1 MRLKAL
7 FSIAIGLLTARM
19 RQTVIAAVGVM
30 FGITTFIALLGF
42 MEGVNNMLDGL
53 MMNRTPHI
61 RLYNEIQASENQPV
75 NQSESYEEGYN
86 FVHSIK
92 PKDEQISIKN
102 SPKIVHFLENDPKVK
117 GVNERISSQVFY
129 NLGST
134 NIGGLVNG
142 VDVEKEI
149 ELYSFND
156 YMIRGN
162 SMDLQNVPNSII
174 LGLGLAELMLVD
186 IGDLVQLTSPEGIR
200 FNFKV
205 VGIFQTGIAD
215 IDKKQSYVSI
225 LSNQKLLGK
234 SSDYVTDILI
244 KLHDVEKAPYL
255 SKYYATL
262 FDVSAID
269 INTANAQFDTGSSIR
284 SIVSYAVGIT
294 LLLIAGFGIYN
305 ILNMLIYEKMDS
317 IAILKATGFS
327 GRDVSRVFI
336 IVAMLIG
343 VFGGGFGLLFGNL
356 ACRLIDI
363 VPYNTEALPT
373 ITTYPVDF
381 SAKYYII
388 AGIFSLM
395 TTYFAGF
402 FPSRKASRID
412 PVNII
417 RGK

>member
-61 RLYNEIQASENQPV
+61 RLYNEIEASENQPV

-244 KLHDVEKAPYL
+244 KLHDVEKAPHL
-255 SKYYATL
+255 SRHYATL

-388 AGIFSLM
+388 AGIFSLL